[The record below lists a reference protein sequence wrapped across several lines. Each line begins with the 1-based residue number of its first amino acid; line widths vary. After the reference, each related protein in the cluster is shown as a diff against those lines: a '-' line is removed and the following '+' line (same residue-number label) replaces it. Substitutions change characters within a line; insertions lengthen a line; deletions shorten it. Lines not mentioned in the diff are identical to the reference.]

1 MAESGGL
8 GTGGPAMRLK
18 TADGTELVINDHWTA
33 RMWMVTAAFHE
44 SFSLKVLLVVFVLC
58 IIGHCLR
65 NRGLDGDEAPAL
77 QAHALRALKRD

>member
-18 TADGTELVINDHWTA
+18 AADGTELVINDNWTA
-33 RMWMVTAAFHE
+33 RMWVITAAFYE

-58 IIGHCLR
+58 IFGRCLR

-77 QAHALRALKRD
+77 QARALRALKCD

>member
-33 RMWMVTAAFHE
+33 RMWMVTAAFYE

-58 IIGHCLR
+58 IFVCCFC
-65 NRGLDGDEAPAL
+65 NRGRDGDEAPV
-77 QAHALRALKRD
+77 LRALKWD